1 MHEAS
6 MRERVLLLIPAA
18 GFTGLLVLFVV
29 LWQASQHQSNSLQN
43 LNNRLKELEQR
54 EEVNS
59 RQLLE
64 QQLSVLKTR
73 QQKLQSEIR
82 SLQTLQSEN
91 AKREARL
98 LETLR
103 RRVPVPFTTDET
115 ADVDQTIPPPFTPTP
130 SAPTP

>member
-1 MHEAS
+1 
-6 MRERVLLLIPAA
+6 MRERLLLLIPVA
-18 GFTGLLVLFVV
+18 GVTCLLVLFVV
-29 LWQASQHQSNSLQN
+29 CWQAIQDQNNRLQSLT
-43 LNNRLKELEQR
+43 NRLKELEQR

-73 QQKLQSEIR
+73 QQKLQTDIQ
-82 SLQTLQSEN
+82 SLQRWQRDT

-98 LETLR
+98 LDILR
-103 RRVPVPFTTDET
+103 RGDALPRQLDEGSSEESTLPKAVITD
-115 ADVDQTIPPPFTPTP
+115 P

>member
-1 MHEAS
+1 
-6 MRERVLLLIPAA
+6 MRERLLLLIPVA
-18 GFTGLLVLFVV
+18 GVTCLLVLFVV
-29 LWQASQHQSNSLQN
+29 CWQAIQDQNNRLQSLT
-43 LNNRLKELEQR
+43 NRLKELEQR

-73 QQKLQSEIR
+73 QQKLQTDIQ
-82 SLQTLQSEN
+82 SLQRWQRDT

-98 LETLR
+98 LDILR
-103 RRVPVPFTTDET
+103 RGDALPRTQDEGSSEEST
-115 ADVDQTIPPPFTPTP
+115 LPNAVRMDP